1 MPANELRQVKQLL
14 WTVIAEKLNPA
25 EVDEVSPRGTFSL
38 TVTPSEHPVL
48 IQIPVPVPVSQVRRA
63 LGSSAIEENDQL
75 MMEADAL
82 AEIIGD
88 VRQRTDATAHARR
101 LYDNPRRALIEGE
114 LRLLVQSIK
123 RCASGD
129 YAEASGRPG
138 STGSASS
145 QEREIRWQ
153 DIGSGTVNDPMVE
166 SAEQEAG
173 ARAASAD
180 PAAAKR
186 AEKLMAGDTRERKML
201 DYVTGVADAAAIRA
215 GTPRTP
221 PSRPASSVAASSSRP
236 GTAASVGSG
245 GSSGSALGN
254 PVAAVE
260 QFGGKINAFDVD
272 KVAIPLKE
280 LLAEERVALLDD
292 VEYLQTCLEDE
303 ADRGKR
309 VEAPAP
315 KVEELTAYGDKLRE
329 VWEGEK
335 ERAEHIVKVER
346 MFDQPLAKGRVGKL
360 RSMAATLKS
369 EDVNGD
375 GGDLD
380 DDTSAR
386 VDRLVIDDKGSTK
399 HVPTPVPP
407 SGAPP
412 LVPRPPGAPPRGGR
426 PRAARK

>member
-48 IQIPVPVPVSQVRRA
+48 IQSPIPVPVSQVRRA

-186 AEKLMAGDTRERKML
+186 AEKLMAGDTR
-201 DYVTGVADAAAIRA
+201 
-215 GTPRTP
+215 
-221 PSRPASSVAASSSRP
+221 ASSSRP

-315 KVEELTAYGDKLRE
+315 EVEELTAYGDKLRE
-329 VWEGEK
+329 VWEGGK

-346 MFDQPLAKGRVGKL
+346 MFDQPLARGRVGKL